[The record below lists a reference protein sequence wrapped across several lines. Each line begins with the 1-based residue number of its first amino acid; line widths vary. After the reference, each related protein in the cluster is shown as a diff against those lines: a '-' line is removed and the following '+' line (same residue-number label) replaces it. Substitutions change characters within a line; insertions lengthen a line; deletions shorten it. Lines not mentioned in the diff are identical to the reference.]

1 MLCESMMKKLGR
13 RKDFV
18 EAKRIIPPFIDSA
31 HVAQFSKKRID
42 SGNDNDLINNR
53 WKLCD

>member
-1 MLCESMMKKLGR
+1 MTKKLGR

-31 HVAQFSKKRID
+31 HVAQFSKKKID